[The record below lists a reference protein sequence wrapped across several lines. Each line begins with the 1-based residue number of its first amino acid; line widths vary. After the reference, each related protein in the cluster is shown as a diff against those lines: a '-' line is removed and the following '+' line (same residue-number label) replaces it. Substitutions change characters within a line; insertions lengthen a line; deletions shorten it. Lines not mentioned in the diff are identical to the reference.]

1 MENLSKQKTLLEKAL
16 VIAELIEKENYQIEA
31 FERLLDSRT
40 EEIYLGQFEY
50 NQAQLNT
57 KKRASKRLKESFDKI
72 INQLNKL

>member
-1 MENLSKQKTLLEKAL
+1 MELQQQKELLEKAL
-16 VIAELIEKENYQIEA
+16 VIADMIEREEYYIEA
-31 FERLLDSRT
+31 TEALLDSRT
-40 EEIYLGQFEY
+40 EEIYTGQLEY